1 MSDLFLPTLEMM
13 GLTFAIGFFVAF
25 IIKLIA
31 SAADS
36 LDFYSSH
43 QQELLRLRRIKKFR
57 QKMELILHTP
67 SMHGNI
73 FGNDTREDYSRGVD
87 RENEKPRGYYHGVRS
102 GRSRA
107 LLPSSPLRTVR
118 EGFPSYGSSFSKSL
132 FVCRDRLILLLVSI
146 VFYGII

>member
-73 FGNDTREDYSRGVD
+73 FGNDTREDYSRSVD
-87 RENEKPRGYYHGVRS
+87 RENEKLE
-102 GRSRA
+102 A
-107 LLPSSPLRTVR
+107 ITT
-118 EGFPSYGSSFSKSL
+118 E
-132 FVCRDRLILLLVSI
+132 
-146 VFYGII
+146 

>member
-43 QQELLRLRRIKKFR
+43 QQELLRLHRI
-57 QKMELILHTP
+57 
-67 SMHGNI
+67 
-73 FGNDTREDYSRGVD
+73 
-87 RENEKPRGYYHGVRS
+87 
-102 GRSRA
+102 
-107 LLPSSPLRTVR
+107 
-118 EGFPSYGSSFSKSL
+118 
-132 FVCRDRLILLLVSI
+132 
-146 VFYGII
+146 

>member
-57 QKMELILHTP
+57 QKMELMLHTP
-67 SMHGNI
+67 LHA
-73 FGNDTREDYSRGVD
+73 R
-87 RENEKPRGYYHGVRS
+87 KH
-102 GRSRA
+102 
-107 LLPSSPLRTVR
+107 LRQR
-118 EGFPSYGSSFSKSL
+118 HA
-132 FVCRDRLILLLVSI
+132 RRLQP
-146 VFYGII
+146 GCGP

>member
-57 QKMELILHTP
+57 QKMELMLHTP
-67 SMHGNI
+67 PCTETSSAT
-73 FGNDTREDYSRGVD
+73 TRAKTTAGVW
-87 RENEKPRGYYHGVRS
+87 
-102 GRSRA
+102 
-107 LLPSSPLRTVR
+107 TVKT
-118 EGFPSYGSSFSKSL
+118 KSL
-132 FVCRDRLILLLVSI
+132 GAITTE
-146 VFYGII
+146 

>member
-57 QKMELILHTP
+57 
-67 SMHGNI
+67 
-73 FGNDTREDYSRGVD
+73 
-87 RENEKPRGYYHGVRS
+87 
-102 GRSRA
+102 
-107 LLPSSPLRTVR
+107 
-118 EGFPSYGSSFSKSL
+118 
-132 FVCRDRLILLLVSI
+132 
-146 VFYGII
+146 